1 VTTRAMTD
9 LFSLPYVDD
18 THGCSKAGAEHALP
32 KAGTQMAMVYQA
44 LEVGPLSDAQ
54 LAERLG
60 YALSVVCARR
70 NELVKRG
77 LVVDAGTQIGKF
89 GVRNT
94 RWQVATQKI

>member
-1 VTTRAMTD
+1 
-9 LFSLPYVDD
+9 
-18 THGCSKAGAEHALP
+18 
-32 KAGTQMAMVYQA
+32 
-44 LEVGPLSDAQ
+44 
-54 LAERLG
+54 LG